1 MLFSFSHPQYVF
13 LLLIIPLFFI
23 IYFYSLSNKKKVALK
38 FANFEAIGRI
48 KGIDFFSKNIIIFV
62 LNLFLAL
69 LLVFA
74 VSGLTI
80 EVFKETSSFSFVI
93 AIDASQSME
102 ADDFYPD
109 RISAAKQTAIDFVD
123 NAPLGVKFGVL
134 SFSGNTYVEQDLSDD
149 KTEVKNSISNIK
161 VEGWG
166 GTDLYEAV
174 ITSSKLLSDEEYK
187 AIILLS
193 DGQINVGKLED
204 IINYA
209 QRNDI
214 IIHSIAIGTRTKEG
228 EEISYAISELDEDF
242 LKSIS
247 YNTGGIYSFAGDKS
261 ALSQSF
267 LDISNLTTK
276 KVSIK
281 FFNYLILAVI
291 VLFII
296 EFFLINTRYFNL
308 I

>member
-1 MLFSFSHPQYVF
+1 MLFSFSHPQYLF

-23 IYFYSLSNKKKVALK
+23 IHFYSLGNKKRVALN
-38 FANFEAIGRI
+38 FANFDAIARI
-48 KGIDFFSKNIIIFV
+48 KGIDFFSKNIINLI
-62 LNLFLAL
+62 LNSLIIL

-74 VSGLTI
+74 FSGLT
-80 EVFKETSSFSFVI
+80 VQVSKKASSFSFFVI
-93 AIDASQSME
+93 IDSSQSME
-102 ADDFYPD
+102 TDDFYPD
-109 RISAAKQTAIDFVD
+109 RVTVAKEVAIEFVD
-123 NAPLGVKFGVL
+123 KVPLEVRIGIV
-134 SFSGNTYVEQDLSDD
+134 SFSGNAYVEQDLSDD

>member
-214 IIHSIAIGTRTKEG
+214 IIHSIAIGTKEG
-228 EEISYAISELDEDF
+228 GKTPYAISKLDEDY
-242 LKSIS
+242 LMSIS
-247 YNTGGIYSFAGDKS
+247 HNTGGSYFLAEDEDT
-261 ALSQSF
+261 LLQSF
-267 LDISNLTTK
+267 LEILELTNK
-276 KVSIK
+276 EVSIK
-281 FFNYLILAVI
+281 LSDYLIFFAI
-291 VLFII
+291 VLFVV
-296 EFFLINTRYFNL
+296 EFFIVNTRYFNFV
-308 I
+308 

>member
-1 MLFSFSHPQYVF
+1 MLFSFSHSQYLF

-214 IIHSIAIGTRTKEG
+214 IIHSIAIGTKEG
-228 EEISYAISELDEDF
+228 GKTPYAISKLDEDY
-242 LKSIS
+242 LMSIS
-247 YNTGGIYSFAGDKS
+247 HNTGGSYFLAEDEDT
-261 ALSQSF
+261 LLQSF
-267 LDISNLTTK
+267 LEILELTNK
-276 KVSIK
+276 EVSIK
-281 FFNYLILAVI
+281 LSDYLIFFAI
-291 VLFII
+291 VLFVV
-296 EFFLINTRYFNL
+296 EFFIVNTRYFNFV
-308 I
+308 